1 MKKII
6 AIIIPII
13 VGALLYYL
21 FCPEV
26 FFVRKIDEMFGISFH
41 PANKYLKITI
51 VKIARNYIF
60 DVIWG
65 YALFVTLYFLADNN
79 AVDIKKFII
88 TGILLVVILEGL
100 QLLPNVDGTFDVFD
114 ILIELVAGGTAV
126 FIIKILSRRKSNE

>member
-1 MKKII
+1 M
-6 AIIIPII
+6 
-13 VGALLYYL
+13 
-21 FCPEV
+21 
-26 FFVRKIDEMFGISFH
+26 
-41 PANKYLKITI
+41 
-51 VKIARNYIF
+51 KIARNYIF

-114 ILIELVAGGTAV
+114 ILIELVAEGTAV

>member
-26 FFVRKIDEMFGISFH
+26 FFVQQIDEMFGISFH